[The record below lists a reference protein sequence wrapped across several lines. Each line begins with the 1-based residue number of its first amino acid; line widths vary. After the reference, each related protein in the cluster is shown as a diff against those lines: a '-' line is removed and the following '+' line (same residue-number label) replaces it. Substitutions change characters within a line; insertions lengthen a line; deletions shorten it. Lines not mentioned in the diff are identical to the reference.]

1 MIAAAV
7 LLWTTPRLLIG
18 VYLDLGDS
26 ANRETVAIA
35 LQLFVIAALFQI
47 FDGAQVIAAGALRGY
62 RDTAIPMLIAAVGYW
77 AIGFV
82 GGWLMAFPL
91 GFGAVGLWL
100 GLALGL
106 GVVATALTVR
116 LAFRARSQMRAAEQ
130 LVLASGGLR
139 A

>member
-1 MIAAAV
+1 M
-7 LLWTTPRLLIG
+7 
-18 VYLDLGDS
+18 
-26 ANRETVAIA
+26 
-35 LQLFVIAALFQI
+35 
-47 FDGAQVIAAGALRGY
+47 IAAGALRGY
-62 RDTAIPMLIAAVGYW
+62 RDTAVPMLIAAVGYW

-116 LAFRARSQMRAAEQ
+116 LAFRARSQMRAAER
-130 LVLASGGLR
+130 LMLSGSGLR